1 MTKKQKIIS
10 LILELNTFSSIEIKK
25 RLNLS
30 RNKTFKST
38 TKNYINRVFR
48 YLIKRKLIIKHDFK
62 RIKKANNYPMPIY
75 SINSQLIN
83 KLINL

>member
-1 MTKKQKIIS
+1 M
-10 LILELNTFSSIEIKK
+10 ELNTFSSVDIKK

-30 RNKTFKST
+30 KNKAFKST

-48 YLIKRKLIIKHDFK
+48 CLIKRKLIIKYDFR

-83 KLINL
+83 KLINI

>member
-10 LILELNTFSSIEIKK
+10 LILELNSFSSVEIKK

-30 RNKTFKST
+30 KNKAFKST

-48 YLIKRKLIIKHDFK
+48 YLIKRKLIIKCDFK
-62 RIKKANNYPMPIY
+62 RSKKANNYPIPIY

-83 KLINL
+83 KLINI